1 MALGVIFSCGKKEE
15 AKTDNA
21 ETKTETT
28 TTTEPAKEG
37 DASAADAAAYTVPE
51 VQKYIEDYKAL
62 LKEYTA
68 AVNAKD
74 EAKSTELGDKI
85 HELTTKEAEYAV
97 KLTDT
102 EKAKKFSDEMAKLD
116 EEYDALAEK
125 AE

>member
-1 MALGVIFSCGKKEE
+1 M
-15 AKTDNA
+15 D
-21 ETKTETT
+21 
-28 TTTEPAKEG
+28 
-37 DASAADAAAYTVPE
+37 
-51 VQKYIEDYKAL
+51 DYKAL

-74 EAKSTELGDKI
+74 EAKTTELGDKI
-85 HELTTKEAEYAV
+85 HELREAEYDV

-102 EKAKKFSDEMAKLD
+102 EEAKKFSDEMVKLD